1 MSGQDEYLRNFTLLL
16 TEKGVVPLTDP
27 LQIAVYNQLCTGSKR
42 PSDLTS
48 SLDLPSSSLH
58 FAIDKMLDTGVI
70 VRLKPDPSKKTVYYS
85 NLAMKIASSAEP
97 DPEAAKRCEE
107 TFRNP
112 SEHCSG
118 LAAVAN
124 MLDCYAEEIGLSLDQ
139 LRSRYATE
147 LADSMKYEIGHG
159 DIQDSILKIKERFAQ
174 LTGFKFS
181 VFSLSPLTLVFEGS
195 EIISREID
203 MFSAFVGR
211 AVENATDKP
220 LAITSLED
228 YSSEGSTRYKVVYER
243 TEKVPEPYINMSLSH
258 GEATDRFL
266 MVELDG
272 SVGII
277 TSPVQIDIIDA
288 VYERP
293 LCVTDIVGQVDAPRS
308 TITSNMLR
316 MVEDGVISVFYSE
329 SGIAYYGLS
338 CSILMKKSRRVN
350 RDSSAVSTILKET
363 RTKEGSFME
372 GYLRFTLETLK
383 GLGLDTDY
391 MMVVLGA
398 KYMRLAG
405 SEGPKNFDVFFG
417 KMSSVAQS
425 IGISMNVVSVYPL
438 TIGIASS
445 CPDSEIYPAMT
456 FVKGMAHQGLE
467 MASNGIFVRVSDD
480 SPADRKVSF
489 KEIYPTLSLTPLK
502 GIEVKGLAD
511 EVPDKKK
518 RVSSVKVA
526 LRNRNAKEGGKPA
539 RTVRY
544 ITGIAMA
551 IMLAGVLVFGLAG
564 SSDELEAGNYSMT
577 LDDGCDGVTFY
588 DESGSILQMPL
599 SVAGGTLRFSVDY
612 LGSTKDIGMTDQG
625 VVYPIDSVLRADDNG
640 VYTIAVKENIVFRAI
655 EKAELPEDAGLTYS
669 VYDFGS
675 NVSDAKAYSFGDY
688 IPVDEY
694 IEKAG
699 GLWTT
704 STTVFEVESAPGKY
718 ITAQDGDDCVF
729 LFEKVVCERDEVGS
743 VMSSSLPSK
752 YTEVELNGSYMADET
767 FVKDVVL
774 KVVPDSLVSL
784 QFLTSITNVTI
795 AMNGSPLAQDV
806 NHVVTFTVGDEDIV
820 ITYEGTDWY

>member
-27 LQIAVYNQLCTGSKR
+27 LQIAVYDQLCTGNKR
-42 PSDLTS
+42 PSDLAT

-70 VRLKPDPSKKTVYYS
+70 VKLKPETSKKTVYYS
-85 NLAMKIASSAEP
+85 NQAMKIVSSAVP

-124 MLDCYAEEIGLSLDQ
+124 MFDCYAQEIGLNLDQ
-139 LRSRYATE
+139 LRSRYATD
-147 LADSMKYEIGHG
+147 LAESMKLDIGHG
-159 DIQDSILKIKERFAQ
+159 DLQDSILKIKSRFAD

-181 VFSLSPLTLVFEGS
+181 VFSLNPLTLVFEGN
-195 EIISREID
+195 EILSREID

-211 AVENATDKP
+211 AVENATGKS

-228 YSSEGSTRYKVVYER
+228 YSSEDSIRYKVVYER
-243 TEKVPEPYINMSLSH
+243 AEKVPEPYINMTLFQSES
-258 GEATDRFL
+258 ADRFL

-329 SGIAYYGLS
+329 SGIAYYGMS
-338 CSILMKKSRRVN
+338 CSILMKKSRKVN
-350 RDSSAVSTILKET
+350 RDGSAVSAILKDT
-363 RTKEGSFME
+363 RTKACSFLD
-372 GYLRFTLETLK
+372 GYMRYTLETLK

-398 KYMRLAG
+398 KFMRQAG
-405 SEGPKNFDVFFG
+405 GEGPKNFDAFFG
-417 KMSSVAQS
+417 KMSAVAQS
-425 IGISMNVVSVYPL
+425 IGISLNIVSVYPL

-445 CPDSEIYPAMT
+445 CPDSEINPAMT

-480 SPADRKVSF
+480 TPADRKVSF
-489 KEIYPTLSLTPLK
+489 KEIYPALSMTPLK

-511 EVPDKKK
+511 EEPAKKK

-526 LRNRNAKEGGKPA
+526 LRNRSAKEGSKPA

-551 IMLAGVLVFGLAG
+551 VMLTGVLVFGLAG
-564 SSDELEAGNYSMT
+564 NGGDLEAGNYSIT
-577 LDDGCDGVTFY
+577 LDDACDGVVFY
-588 DESGSILQMPL
+588 DENGDIIQMPL
-599 SVAGGTLRFSVDY
+599 SVTNGTLRFSVEY
-612 LGSTKDIGMTDQG
+612 TGSTEKVGLTEDG
-625 VVYPIDSVLRADDNG
+625 VARPIDSVLRADDDG
-640 VYTIAVKENIVFRAI
+640 IYTIAVKENIVFRALEQI
-655 EKAELPEDAGLTYS
+655 DAPETDGLVYS

-675 NVSDAKAYSFGDY
+675 EVSDSKSYDFNGF
-688 IPVDEY
+688 IPIDEY
-694 IEKAG
+694 IGSAG
-699 GLWTT
+699 ALWTT
-704 STTVFEVESAPGKY
+704 STTMFNVESAAGKY
-718 ITAQDGDDCVF
+718 ITSEGDEDCVF
-729 LFEKVVCERDEVGS
+729 LFEKVVCEKDELGS
-743 VMSSSLPSK
+743 LESAKLPAK

-774 KVVPDSLVSL
+774 KVIPNNMVTL

-795 AMNGSPLAQDV
+795 SLNGTPLTQDV
-806 NHVVTFTVGDEDIV
+806 NHMVTFTVGDEDIV
-820 ITYEGTDWY
+820 ITYVGNDWY

>member
-27 LQIAVYNQLCTGSKR
+27 LQIAVYDQLCAGNKR

-58 FAIDKMLDTGVI
+58 FAIDKMLDAGII

-85 NLAMKIASSAEP
+85 NLAMKIASSATP

-124 MLDCYAEEIGLSLDQ
+124 MFDCYAEEIGLSLDQ
-139 LRSRYATE
+139 LRSRYAAD
-147 LADSMKYEIGHG
+147 LAESMKYEIGRG
-159 DIQDSILKIKERFAQ
+159 EIQDSILKVKERFAD
-174 LTGFKFS
+174 LTGFRFS
-181 VFSLSPLTLVFEGS
+181 VFSLSPLTLVFEGN
-195 EIISREID
+195 EILSREID

-211 AVENATDKP
+211 AVENATGKP

-228 YSSEGSTRYKVVYER
+228 YSSEESVRYKVVYER
-243 TEKVPEPYINMSLSH
+243 AEKVPEPYINMSLSH
-258 GEATDRFL
+258 GEAADRFL

-329 SGIAYYGLS
+329 SGIAYYGMS

-350 RDSSAVSTILKET
+350 RDSSAVSAILKDA
-363 RTKEGSFME
+363 RARAGSFMD
-372 GYLRFTLETLK
+372 GYMRYTLETLK

-398 KYMRLAG
+398 KYMRQAG
-405 SEGPKNFDVFFG
+405 GEGPKNFDAFFG
-417 KMSSVAQS
+417 KMSDVAQS
-425 IGISMNVVSVYPL
+425 IGISLNIVSVYPL

-445 CPDSEIYPAMT
+445 CPDSEINPAMT

-480 SPADRKVSF
+480 TPADRKVSF
-489 KEIYPTLSLTPLK
+489 KEIYPTLSMTPLK

-511 EVPDKKK
+511 EEPAKKK

-526 LRNRNAKEGGKPA
+526 LRNRSAKEGSKPA

-551 IMLAGVLVFGLAG
+551 AMLAGVLVFGLAG
-564 SSDELEAGNYSMT
+564 SGDDLEAGNYSIT
-577 LDDGCDGVTFY
+577 LDDACDGVIFY
-588 DESGSILQMPL
+588 DEEGNALQMPL
-599 SVAGGTLRFSVDY
+599 SVTGGTLRFSVGY
-612 LGSTKDIGMTDQG
+612 TGSTENVGLTENG
-625 VVYPIDSVLRADDNG
+625 VAFPIDDVLRADGNG
-640 VYTIAVKENIVFRAI
+640 VYSIAVKENIVFRAI
-655 EKAELPEDAGLTYS
+655 EEMDVPAAEGLVYS

-675 NVSDAKAYSFGDY
+675 NVSDSRSYGFDGF
-688 IPVDEY
+688 IPMDKY
-694 IEKAG
+694 IESAG
-699 GLWTT
+699 ALWTT
-704 STTVFEVESAPGKY
+704 STTMFDVESAPGKY
-718 ITAQDGDDCVF
+718 ITSEGDEDCVF
-729 LFEKVVCERDEVGS
+729 LFEKIVCEKDELGS
-743 VMSSSLPSK
+743 IGSAKLPAK
-752 YTEVELNGSYMADET
+752 YTEVELKGSYMADET

-774 KVVPDSLVSL
+774 KVIPDNMVTL

-795 AMNGSPLAQDV
+795 SMNGSPLTQDV
-806 NHVVTFTVGDEDIV
+806 NHMVTFTVGDEDIV